1 MPTFI
6 RLTAAFLVFALVQ
19 ASASAQTTDQGTG
32 TGTTDGGNEGSVFNP
47 GEVDSSAFEQIDR
60 GTSIGSSTT
69 QGFGLTAEANGGG
82 GGGANSFFGGGGGGG
97 FGGLGGLFGGLGN
110 AFGGQGNASQQP
122 VLRVRLKSAVEV
134 DLPSPAQRQ
143 QSASNLLS
151 RVPARSGVR
160 GVQVAMD
167 GRTAVLSGN
176 VKSNR
181 ERRMAELLM
190 TLEPGIRG
198 VENRINVG
206 Q

>member
-6 RLTAAFLVFALVQ
+6 RLTAAFLVVALVQ